1 MFYPDSKKRNNVSTS
16 VILIFSSSL
25 VLAIQE
31 NIVYK
36 NDEDIDFYYG
46 LAVFKNNE
54 KSDGID
60 RITHQFVTPAHF
72 PKEYSSPKNA
82 LLALNEQLL
91 FDLDVRSDPSTGVI
105 RYTIKYNSFTIN
117 PT

>member
-1 MFYPDSKKRNNVSTS
+1 MFEKRGIMLVLL

-31 NIVYK
+31 NIVYE

-46 LAVFKNNE
+46 LAVFKNSE
-54 KSDGID
+54 EVD

-72 PKEYSSPKNA
+72 LTETSLLLYSYQLVPPVNA
-82 LLALNEQLL
+82 LVGISEQWFENLRGG
-91 FDLDVRSDPSTGVI
+91 DNVRYI
-105 RYTIKYNSFTIN
+105 SFKIDISKT
-117 PT
+117 